1 MKKLE
6 LQKHLK
12 NLRKISFKKDGNK
25 GYAGDPQKFIDP
37 LFPWFKTI
45 TYKKGQYLLVD
56 RYSGDEAYV
65 GQTITFFKKQP
76 IYSLNYYGILVGE
89 GWKMGTD
96 PIYDFLKKALRVG
109 PGKNIHR
116 GLDGFKEG
124 NFLYKNNS
132 SEKRGLL
139 EGEEK
144 IFYKNKLV
152 YICLY
157 HGGVIEDSRTYKRW
171 GRKLLPANLLKK
183 KLKF

>member
-1 MKKLE
+1 MRKSE

-12 NLRKISFKKDGNK
+12 NLKRVSSKEDTQK
-25 GYAGDPQKFIDP
+25 GYGSDPKKFIDP

-45 TYKKGQYLLVD
+45 TYKKGPYLSVD
-56 RYSGDEAYV
+56 RYSGDEAYA
-65 GQTITFFKKQP
+65 GQTIIFFKKRP
-76 IYSLNYYGILVGE
+76 IYSLNYYGVLVGN
-89 GWKMGTD
+89 GIKMGTD

-109 PGKNIHR
+109 SGKNFHR
-116 GLDGFKEG
+116 GLDGFKD
-124 NFLYKNNS
+124 NSFLYKNNS

-157 HGGVIEDSRTYKRW
+157 HGGMIEDSRTYERW
-171 GRKLLPANLLKK
+171 GRKLLPSTLLKK
-183 KLKF
+183 KLKL